1 LLSLWG
7 ENIKKKG
14 IEQKDSIIR
23 QVDPSYKSCNKNCF
37 GLKVLVA
44 YQVLEDTF
52 QRLTDG
58 VSIYETQTRSVKIS
72 VRESERGERQ

>member
-1 LLSLWG
+1 M
-7 ENIKKKG
+7 
-14 IEQKDSIIR
+14 
-23 QVDPSYKSCNKNCF
+23 
-37 GLKVLVA
+37 LVA

-72 VRESERGERQ
+72 VRESERGERK